1 MTKMKKDVFMSFYL
15 EKLPEREPRGI
26 KNLVIEYDKMS
37 YPADIVQNEFKASEY
52 FSQQF
57 GEEIEATMVS
67 WNRLEEDEEY

>member
-1 MTKMKKDVFMSFYL
+1 MKKDVFMSFYL
-15 EKLPEREPRGI
+15 EKLPERKPRGI
-26 KNLVIEYDKMS
+26 KNLVIEYDKMG